1 VPSGIFISYRRD
13 DSAGFAGRL
22 YDRLVSRYGTDRL
35 FMDIDAIRP
44 GHDFAE
50 DIATALSG
58 SAVCLVLIGR
68 RWESITLPDGQR
80 RLEDPT
86 DFVRLEVAAA
96 IREGL
101 TVIPVLVEGAL
112 PPSPAALPE
121 ELRALSGRQ
130 AIELSN
136 ERWNYDVGRLVLAL
150 DEILAQPIDAPPS
163 ETPRR
168 VESEG
173 DGPPQSEPPQTE
185 PPQTE
190 PPKSES
196 RKEERRKEEPRMRI
210 RRMPAL
216 IAGAVVLLSLTGVVG
231 WLASRGQDPTI
242 AASPTG
248 GPSSTSPSDSGNPTG
263 ETCSSAPPS
272 LPPSSGGRL
281 SGSYDVRVTLECQR
295 GELQGGSL
303 WGEKD
308 PEPGVSGADWDS
320 QIWMF
325 SSTTSGALW
334 TFDERKVSG
343 AKLDSS
349 GGGAYEATDLG
360 PPPICRSVGSPAEIE
375 RDLYLSVTGTPD
387 ATAFEGWLVISWK
400 CDDPFVARFRVA
412 GARIGG

>member
-1 VPSGIFISYRRD
+1 MPAGIFISYRRD

-22 YDRLVSRYGTDRL
+22 YDRLVARYGADRL
-35 FMDIDAIRP
+35 FMDIDTIRP

-50 DIATALSG
+50 DIAAALTG

-68 RWESITLPDGQR
+68 RWESITLPDGKR

-112 PPSPAALPE
+112 PPSPASLPE
-121 ELRALSGRQ
+121 ELRALSRRQ
-130 AIELSN
+130 AIELSS
-136 ERWNYDVGRLVLAL
+136 ERWNYDVGRLVLVL
-150 DEILAQPIDAPPS
+150 DEILAQPIGAPAR
-163 ETPRR
+163 EA
-168 VESEG
+168 
-173 DGPPQSEPPQTE
+173 PQVAPK
-185 PPQTE
+185 TE
-190 PPKSES
+190 PPKTEPPKEVP
-196 RKEERRKEEPRMRI
+196 RKRIGRR
-210 RRMPAL
+210 PAL
-216 IAGAVVLLSLTGVVG
+216 IAAAAVVLSLTGVAG
-231 WLASRGQDPTI
+231 WLASRGQDPTT
-242 AASPTG
+242 ATSPTG
-248 GPSSTSPSDSGNPTG
+248 GPSSTSPSDSGDPTA
-263 ETCSSAPPS
+263 EPCSSAPPS

-320 QIWMF
+320 QTWTF
-325 SSTTSGALW
+325 SSTTSGASW
-334 TFDERKVSG
+334 TFEKRRVFG

-349 GGGAYEATDLG
+349 VDGAFQGTAPG
-360 PPPICRSVGSPAEIE
+360 PPPICLSVASPAEIE

-387 ATAFEGWLVISWK
+387 ASAFEGWLVISWT
-400 CDDPFVARFRVA
+400 CDEPFVARFEVTGTRS
-412 GARIGG
+412 GG

>member
-1 VPSGIFISYRRD
+1 VPAGIFISYRRD

-35 FMDIDAIRP
+35 FMDIDTIRP

-50 DIATALSG
+50 DITAALSG

-68 RWESITLPDGQR
+68 RWESITLPDGKR

-112 PPSPAALPE
+112 PPSPASLPE
-121 ELRALSGRQ
+121 ELRALSRRQ

-150 DEILAQPIDAPPS
+150 DEILARPIDAPAKEKP
-163 ETPRR
+163 PR
-168 VESEG
+168 V
-173 DGPPQSEPPQTE
+173 DPQGHKPRKREPRKGEPPRS
-185 PPQTE
+185 E
-190 PPKSES
+190 PPKSEP
-196 RKEERRKEEPRMRI
+196 RKEEPRKEEPRKRI
-210 RRMPAL
+210 GRMPAL
-216 IAGAVVLLSLTGVVG
+216 IAGAVVVLSLTGVVG

-325 SSTTSGALW
+325 SSTASGASW
-334 TFDERKVSG
+334 TFEKRTVSG

-349 GGGAYEATDLG
+349 VDGAYQGTDLG

-375 RDLYLSVTGTPD
+375 RDLYLSVAGTPD

-400 CDDPFVARFRVA
+400 CDDPFVARFKVA
-412 GARIGG
+412 GALSGA